1 MAKKSAL
8 THQAITLQVFYFIL
22 ITKLSHAE
30 ASEDP
35 IQRYVNIMIL
45 LKYLPQLSSSRLC
58 LLALTTTT
66 PLFYLKKIFPYS
78 WLAKATG
85 YGSFPSRKG
94 TFLKEMKPQ
103 SYSEVL
109 EGQIYGY
116 GVHARFLPLILG
128 EEQVRLRQPLFPLLY
143 YEYNHPVHHRMF
155 EGFVSHNTHKIESF
169 SMTKF

>member
-1 MAKKSAL
+1 MCYTYTHQPQCMWTTDLLFHHWTQRVRDGKKSAL

-66 PLFYLKKIFPYS
+66 PLFLFKKKSFHIAGWLKLQVMAP
-78 WLAKATG
+78 
-85 YGSFPSRKG
+85 
-94 TFLKEMKPQ
+94 FLQGRRHVSKKWNHRAI
-103 SYSEVL
+103 V
-109 EGQIYGY
+109 
-116 GVHARFLPLILG
+116 RF
-128 EEQVRLRQPLFPLLY
+128 
-143 YEYNHPVHHRMF
+143 
-155 EGFVSHNTHKIESF
+155 
-169 SMTKF
+169 